1 MKAFGKPKANRMNI
15 DSHLF
20 LDTLEQMREILSS
33 PDIQSRAENTHVTK
47 IILEFYELIDEYTL
61 EQSAD
66 SSAPESPEK
75 IKLILEKLTS
85 KIDTIDEHINLNLK
99 KLSFLSKVTPKR

>member
-33 PDIQSRAENTHVTK
+33 PEIQSRAKDALATK
-47 IILEFYELIDEYTL
+47 TILEFYELIDEYAV

-66 SSAPESPEK
+66 LSAPESPEK
-75 IKLILEKLTS
+75 IKLILEQLTS
-85 KIDTIDEHINLNLK
+85 KIDTIDQHINLNLK

>member
-1 MKAFGKPKANRMNI
+1 M

-33 PDIQSRAENTHVTK
+33 PDIESRAQKACLTK
-47 IILEFYELIDEYTL
+47 TILEFYELIDEYAL
-61 EQSAD
+61 EQGSD
-66 SSAPESPEK
+66 LNAPESTEK
-75 IKLILEKLTS
+75 IKMILEQLTS
-85 KIDTIDEHINLNLK
+85 KIDTIDQHVNLNLK

>member
-1 MKAFGKPKANRMNI
+1 MNI

-33 PDIQSRAENTHVTK
+33 PEIQSRAKDALATK
-47 IILEFYELIDEYTL
+47 TILEFYELIDEYAV

-66 SSAPESPEK
+66 LSAPESPEK
-75 IKLILEKLTS
+75 IKLILEQLTS
-85 KIDTIDEHINLNLK
+85 KIDTIDQHINLNLK

>member
-1 MKAFGKPKANRMNI
+1 MKAFGKPKVNRMNI

-33 PDIQSRAENTHVTK
+33 PEIQSRAKDALATK
-47 IILEFYELIDEYTL
+47 TILEFYELIDEYAV

-66 SSAPESPEK
+66 LSAPESPEK
-75 IKLILEKLTS
+75 IKLILEQLTS
-85 KIDTIDEHINLNLK
+85 KIDTIDQHINLNLK
-99 KLSFLSKVTPKR
+99 KLSFLSEVTPKR

>member
-1 MKAFGKPKANRMNI
+1 MKAFGKPKVNRMNI

-33 PDIQSRAENTHVTK
+33 PEIQSRAKDALATK
-47 IILEFYELIDEYTL
+47 TILEFYELIDEYAV

-66 SSAPESPEK
+66 LSAPESPEK
-75 IKLILEKLTS
+75 IKLILEQLTS

>member
-1 MKAFGKPKANRMNI
+1 MKAFGKPKVNRMNI

-33 PDIQSRAENTHVTK
+33 PEIQSRAKDALATK
-47 IILEFYELIDEYTL
+47 TILEFYELIDEYAV

-66 SSAPESPEK
+66 LSAPESPEK
-75 IKLILEKLTS
+75 IKLILEQLTS
-85 KIDTIDEHINLNLK
+85 KIDTIDQHINLNLK

>member
-1 MKAFGKPKANRMNI
+1 LKAFGKPKVNRMNI

-33 PDIQSRAENTHVTK
+33 PEIQSRAKDALATK
-47 IILEFYELIDEYTL
+47 TILEFYELIDEYAV

-66 SSAPESPEK
+66 LSAPESPEK
-75 IKLILEKLTS
+75 IKLILEQLTS
-85 KIDTIDEHINLNLK
+85 KIDTIDQHINLNLK

>member
-33 PDIQSRAENTHVTK
+33 PEIQSRAKDALATK
-47 IILEFYELIDEYTL
+47 TILEFYELIDEYAV

-66 SSAPESPEK
+66 LSAPESPEK
-75 IKLILEKLTS
+75 IKLILEQLTS

-99 KLSFLSKVTPKR
+99 KLSFLSEVTPKR

>member
-1 MKAFGKPKANRMNI
+1 VNI

-20 LDTLEQMREILSS
+20 LDTLEQ
-33 PDIQSRAENTHVTK
+33 
-47 IILEFYELIDEYTL
+47 
-61 EQSAD
+61 SAD
-66 SSAPESPEK
+66 LSAPESPKK

>member
-1 MKAFGKPKANRMNI
+1 M

-33 PDIQSRAENTHVTK
+33 PDIESRAQDAYLTK
-47 IILEFYELIDEYTL
+47 TILEFYELIDEYAL
-61 EQSAD
+61 EQSSD
-66 SSAPESPEK
+66 LNAPESTEK
-75 IKLILEKLTS
+75 IKVILEQLTS
-85 KIDTIDEHINLNLK
+85 KIDTIDQHVNLNLK

>member
-1 MKAFGKPKANRMNI
+1 MNI

-33 PDIQSRAENTHVTK
+33 PDIESRAQKARLTK
-47 IILEFYELIDEYTL
+47 TILEFYELIDEYAL
-61 EQSAD
+61 EQGSD
-66 SSAPESPEK
+66 LNAPESAEK
-75 IKLILEKLTS
+75 IIGILEKIDS
-85 KIDTIDEHINLNLK
+85 KIDTIDQHINLNLK

>member
-1 MKAFGKPKANRMNI
+1 VNI

-33 PDIQSRAENTHVTK
+33 PDIESRAQDAYLTK
-47 IILEFYELIDEYTL
+47 TILEFYELIDEYAL
-61 EQSAD
+61 EQSSD
-66 SSAPESPEK
+66 LNAPESTEK
-75 IKLILEKLTS
+75 IKVILEQLTS
-85 KIDTIDEHINLNLK
+85 KIDTIDQHVNLNLK

>member
-1 MKAFGKPKANRMNI
+1 MNI

-33 PDIQSRAENTHVTK
+33 PDIESRVQDAYLTK
-47 IILEFYELIDEYTL
+47 TILEFYELIDEYAL
-61 EQSAD
+61 EQSSD
-66 SSAPESPEK
+66 LKAPESTEK
-75 IKLILEKLTS
+75 IKVILEQLTS
-85 KIDTIDEHINLNLK
+85 KIDTIDQHVNLNLK

>member
-1 MKAFGKPKANRMNI
+1 MNI

-33 PDIQSRAENTHVTK
+33 PEIQSRAKDALATK
-47 IILEFYELIDEYTL
+47 TILEFYELIDEYAV

-66 SSAPESPEK
+66 LSAPESPKK

-99 KLSFLSKVTPKR
+99 KLSFLSEVTPKR

>member
-1 MKAFGKPKANRMNI
+1 MNI

-33 PDIQSRAENTHVTK
+33 PDVESRAQDAYLTK
-47 IILEFYELIDEYTL
+47 TILEFYELIDEYAL
-61 EQSAD
+61 EQSSD
-66 SSAPESPEK
+66 LNAPESTEK
-75 IKLILEKLTS
+75 IKVILEQLTS
-85 KIDTIDEHINLNLK
+85 KIDTIDQHVNLNLK